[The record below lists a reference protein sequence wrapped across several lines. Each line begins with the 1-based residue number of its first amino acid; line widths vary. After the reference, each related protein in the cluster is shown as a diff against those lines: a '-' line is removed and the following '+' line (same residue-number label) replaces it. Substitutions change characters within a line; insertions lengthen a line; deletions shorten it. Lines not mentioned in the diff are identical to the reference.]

1 MKLLAAVLIIVFSAI
16 AAPDLRAQQD
26 CTLESAE
33 DMKRILQAT
42 GDIEII
48 AEREK
53 LEVLDLP
60 QI

>member
-53 LEVLDLP
+53 LEA
-60 QI
+60 